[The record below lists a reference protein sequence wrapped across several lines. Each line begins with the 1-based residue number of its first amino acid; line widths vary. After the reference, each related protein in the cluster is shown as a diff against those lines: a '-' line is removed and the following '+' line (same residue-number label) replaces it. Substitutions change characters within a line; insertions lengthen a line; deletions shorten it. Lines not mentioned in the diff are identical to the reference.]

1 MSYSLVFTDKK
12 KYLHVQV
19 TGTNSVET
27 VRSYTSEIFQMCD
40 AKAIR
45 AVLIEENLAGPGLP
59 LSDIFQL
66 VSGAS
71 KQILKM
77 PWIAVVDINPAHNQD
92 HMKFAENVGVNRGI
106 KLRAFPDVA
115 SAEKWLLELPQ
126 NL

>member
-1 MSYSLVFTDKK
+1 MSYSLVLTEKK

-27 VRSYTSEIFQMCD
+27 VRSYVSEIFQTCEE
-40 AKAIR
+40 KGIR
-45 AVLIEENLAGPGLP
+45 AVLIEENLEGPGLP

-77 PWIAVVDINPAHNQD
+77 PWTAVVDINPAHNKD

-106 KLRAFPDVA
+106 K
-115 SAEKWLLELPQ
+115 
-126 NL
+126 